1 MGRQSTVAPLLGTD
15 VSSTNYHIY
24 GKKNW
29 SRKALCFFLASV
41 TIITTVG
48 LLTFGAHFTCWVLR
62 GGKNYSERIE
72 VNNAEIVESE
82 QGVVAAD
89 DARCSEIGA
98 SMLRQGGHAVDAAV
112 STALCVGVV
121 NPVGSGIG
129 GGAFM
134 IVRSSSTSKTQAYDM
149 RETAPGA
156 ASQNMYANNLNNK
169 YSGALSMGVPG
180 EIAGLHEAW
189 LQHGRLN
196 WRTLFQ
202 PAIKLAR
209 DGFVVAPYLASSIAK
224 CAEKI
229 MNDPGLQQVFAP
241 NGRLIQAGDKCS
253 NLELA
258 HSLEAVAEQG
268 PQAFYNGTVGEKF
281 VKDVRD
287 AGGILTMEDLKNYKV
302 DIMDALA
309 ANVTGYTI
317 YGMPPPSSGTLGMSL
332 VLNILNSYGSS
343 KAAEGNLG
351 LHRLIEAMKHM
362 FAVRMNLGDPAF
374 INTAKYMSEM
384 LSQSYADKIQKMI
397 VDNTTFPPEYYM
409 NMESRWSQLRD
420 HGTSHFCIV
429 DAERNAVSMTTT
441 INYGFGAGVLSPS
454 TGILLNNEMGDFSA
468 PTEIT
473 PDMLP
478 PAPAN
483 FIEPN
488 KRPLS
493 SMTPIIVTKDN
504 QLAGVMGGSG
514 GLFIIPA
521 VIQVFLNHFVM
532 RMEPLTAVESPRVYH
547 KLIPNTVLYEN
558 WTVIDGKHIELAGDR
573 KAFLEERGHQLL
585 AQAGGAIVQLVVQT
599 LQSPIHVDS
608 ENSRDSVNAQILH
621 GTLTAVSD
629 PRKDG
634 RPAAI

>member
-15 VSSTNYHIY
+15 VSSTNYHMY

-72 VNNAEIVESE
+72 INNAEIVESE

-241 NGRLIQAGDKCS
+241 NGRLLQAGDKCS
-253 NLELA
+253 NVELA
-258 HSLEAVAEQG
+258 QSLEAVAEQG

-287 AGGILTMEDLKNYKV
+287 AGGILTMEDLKNYRV

-309 ANVTGYTI
+309 ANVAGYTI

-343 KAAEGNLG
+343 KAAVGNLG
-351 LHRLIEAMKHM
+351 LHRMIEAMKHM

-374 INTAKYMSEM
+374 VNTAKYMSQM

-521 VIQVFLNHFVM
+521 VIQVFLNHFVL

-599 LQSPIHVDS
+599 LQSPIDVDS
-608 ENSRDSVNAQILH
+608 ENARDSVNAQIFH

>member
-48 LLTFGAHFTCWVLR
+48 LLTFGAHLTCWVLR
-62 GGKNYSERIE
+62 GGKNYSQRIE

-98 SMLRQGGHAVDAAV
+98 SVLRQGGHAVDAAV

-224 CAEKI
+224 SAEKI

-241 NGRLIQAGDKCS
+241 NGRLLQAGDKCT

-258 HSLEAVAEQG
+258 QSLEAVAEQG

-332 VLNILNSYGSS
+332 VLNILSSYGSS

-374 INTAKYMSEM
+374 INTTKYMSEM

-420 HGTSHFCIV
+420 HGTSHFCVV

-521 VIQVFLNHFVM
+521 VIQVFLNHFVS

>member
-15 VSSTNYHIY
+15 VSSTNYHMY

-72 VNNAEIVESE
+72 INNAEIVESE

-241 NGRLIQAGDKCS
+241 NGRLLQAGDKCS
-253 NLELA
+253 NVELA
-258 HSLEAVAEQG
+258 QSLEAVAEQG

-287 AGGILTMEDLKNYKV
+287 AGGILTMEDLKNYRV

-309 ANVTGYTI
+309 ANVAGYTI

-343 KAAEGNLG
+343 KAAVGNLG
-351 LHRLIEAMKHM
+351 LHRMIEAMKHM

-374 INTAKYMSEM
+374 VNTAKYMSQM

-409 NMESRWSQLRD
+409 NMERWSQLRD
-420 HGTSHFCIV
+420 HGTSHFCVV

-521 VIQVFLNHFVM
+521 VIQVFLNHFVL

-599 LQSPIHVDS
+599 LQSPIDVAS
-608 ENSRDSVNAQILH
+608 ENSRDSVNAQIFH

>member
-241 NGRLIQAGDKCS
+241 NGRLLQAGDKCT

-258 HSLEAVAEQG
+258 QSLEAVAEQG

-521 VIQVFLNHFVM
+521 VIQVFLNHFVL

>member
-1 MGRQSTVAPLLGTD
+1 
-15 VSSTNYHIY
+15 
-24 GKKNW
+24 
-29 SRKALCFFLASV
+29 
-41 TIITTVG
+41 
-48 LLTFGAHFTCWVLR
+48 
-62 GGKNYSERIE
+62 
-72 VNNAEIVESE
+72 
-82 QGVVAAD
+82 
-89 DARCSEIGA
+89 
-98 SMLRQGGHAVDAAV
+98 
-112 STALCVGVV
+112 
-121 NPVGSGIG
+121 
-129 GGAFM
+129 
-134 IVRSSSTSKTQAYDM
+134 
-149 RETAPGA
+149 
-156 ASQNMYANNLNNK
+156 MYANNLNNK

-241 NGRLIQAGDKCS
+241 NGRLLQAGDKCT

-258 HSLEAVAEQG
+258 QSLEAVAEQG

-374 INTAKYMSEM
+374 INTTKYMSEM

-420 HGTSHFCIV
+420 HGTSHFCVV

-521 VIQVFLNHFVM
+521 VIQVFLNHFVL

>member
-48 LLTFGAHFTCWVLR
+48 LLTFGAHFTSWVLR

-98 SMLRQGGHAVDAAV
+98 STLRQGGHAVDAAV

-134 IVRSSSTSKTQAYDM
+134 IVRSSSTSKTQAFDM

-224 CAEKI
+224 SAKKI

-241 NGRLIQAGDKCS
+241 NGRLLQAGDKCS

-258 HSLEAVAEQG
+258 QSLEAVAEQG

-521 VIQVFLNHFVM
+521 VIQVFLNHFVL

-608 ENSRDSVNAQILH
+608 ENSRDSVNSQILH

>member
-48 LLTFGAHFTCWVLR
+48 LLTFGAHFTSWVLR

-134 IVRSSSTSKTQAYDM
+134 IVRSSSTSKTQAFDM

-224 CAEKI
+224 SAEKI

-241 NGRLIQAGDKCS
+241 NGRLLQAGDKCS

-258 HSLEAVAEQG
+258 QSLEAVAEQG

-454 TGILLNNEMGDFSA
+454 TGILLNNEMGDFAA

-521 VIQVFLNHFVM
+521 VIQVFLNHFVL

-608 ENSRDSVNAQILH
+608 ENSRDSVNSQILH

>member
-224 CAEKI
+224 SAEKI

-241 NGRLIQAGDKCS
+241 NGRLLQAGDKCS

-258 HSLEAVAEQG
+258 QSLEAVAEQG

-521 VIQVFLNHFVM
+521 VIQVFLNHFVL

-608 ENSRDSVNAQILH
+608 ENSRDSVNSQILH

>member
-15 VSSTNYHIY
+15 VSSTNYHMY

-48 LLTFGAHFTCWVLR
+48 LLTFGAHFNCWVLR

-241 NGRLIQAGDKCS
+241 NGRLLQAGDKCS
-253 NLELA
+253 NVELA
-258 HSLEAVAEQG
+258 QSLEAVAEQG

-287 AGGILTMEDLKNYKV
+287 AGGILTMEDLKNYRV

-343 KAAEGNLG
+343 KAAVGNLG
-351 LHRLIEAMKHM
+351 LHRMIEAMKHM

-374 INTAKYMSEM
+374 VNTAKYMSQM

-420 HGTSHFCIV
+420 HGTSHFCVV

-521 VIQVFLNHFVM
+521 VVQVFLNHFVL

-599 LQSPIHVDS
+599 LQSPIDVDS
-608 ENSRDSVNAQILH
+608 ENARDSVNAQIFH

>member
-134 IVRSSSTSKTQAYDM
+134 IVRSSSTSKTQAFDM

-224 CAEKI
+224 SAKKI

-241 NGRLIQAGDKCS
+241 NGRLLQAGDKCS

-258 HSLEAVAEQG
+258 QSLEAVAEQG

-409 NMESRWSQLRD
+409 NMERWSQLRD

-521 VIQVFLNHFVM
+521 VIQVFLNHFVL

-608 ENSRDSVNAQILH
+608 ENSRDSVNSQILH

>member
-48 LLTFGAHFTCWVLR
+48 LLTFGAHFTSWVLR

-134 IVRSSSTSKTQAYDM
+134 IVRSSSTSKTQAFDM

-224 CAEKI
+224 SAKKI

-241 NGRLIQAGDKCS
+241 NGRLLQAGDKCS

-258 HSLEAVAEQG
+258 QSLEAVAEQG

-309 ANVTGYTI
+309 ANVMGYTI

-343 KAAEGNLG
+343 KAAEENLG

-521 VIQVFLNHFVM
+521 VIQVFLNHFVL

-608 ENSRDSVNAQILH
+608 ENSRDSVNSQILH

>member
-1 MGRQSTVAPLLGTD
+1 
-15 VSSTNYHIY
+15 
-24 GKKNW
+24 
-29 SRKALCFFLASV
+29 
-41 TIITTVG
+41 
-48 LLTFGAHFTCWVLR
+48 
-62 GGKNYSERIE
+62 
-72 VNNAEIVESE
+72 
-82 QGVVAAD
+82 
-89 DARCSEIGA
+89 
-98 SMLRQGGHAVDAAV
+98 MLRQGGHAVDAAV

-134 IVRSSSTSKTQAYDM
+134 IVRSSSTSKAQAYDM

-241 NGRLIQAGDKCS
+241 NGRLLQAGDKCT

-258 HSLEAVAEQG
+258 QSLEAVAEQG

-374 INTAKYMSEM
+374 INTTKYMSEM

-420 HGTSHFCIV
+420 HGTSHFCVV

-521 VIQVFLNHFVM
+521 VIQVFLNHFVL

>member
-48 LLTFGAHFTCWVLR
+48 LLTFGAHFTSWVLR

-134 IVRSSSTSKTQAYDM
+134 IVRSSSTSKTQAFDM

-224 CAEKI
+224 SAKKI

-241 NGRLIQAGDKCS
+241 NGRLLQAGDKCS

-258 HSLEAVAEQG
+258 QSLEAVAEQG

-521 VIQVFLNHFVM
+521 VIQVFLNHFVL

-608 ENSRDSVNAQILH
+608 ENSRDSVNSQILH

>member
-48 LLTFGAHFTCWVLR
+48 LLTFGAHFTSWVLR

-134 IVRSSSTSKTQAYDM
+134 IVRSSSTSKTQAFDM

-224 CAEKI
+224 SAKKI

-241 NGRLIQAGDKCS
+241 NGRLLQAGDKCS

-258 HSLEAVAEQG
+258 QSLEAVAEQG

-309 ANVTGYTI
+309 ANVMGYTI

-521 VIQVFLNHFVM
+521 VIQVFLNHFVL

-608 ENSRDSVNAQILH
+608 ENSRDSVNSQILH

>member
-224 CAEKI
+224 SAKKI

-241 NGRLIQAGDKCS
+241 NGRLLQAGDKCS

-258 HSLEAVAEQG
+258 QSLEAVAEQG

-454 TGILLNNEMGDFSA
+454 TGILLNNEMGDFAA

-521 VIQVFLNHFVM
+521 VIQVFLNHFVL

-608 ENSRDSVNAQILH
+608 ENSRDSVNSQILH

>member
-1 MGRQSTVAPLLGTD
+1 MARQSIAAPLLSTD
-15 VSSTNYHIY
+15 VSPTNYHIY
-24 GKKNW
+24 DKKIW

-41 TIITTVG
+41 TIIATVG

-62 GGKNYSERIE
+62 GGQNYSERIG
-72 VNNAEIVESE
+72 VDKAEIVESE

-89 DARCSEIGA
+89 DARCSEIGV

-156 ASQNMYANNLNNK
+156 ASQNMYASNMDNK
-169 YSGALSMGVPG
+169 YSGALSMGVP
-180 EIAGLHEAW
+180 
-189 LQHGRLN
+189 
-196 WRTLFQ
+196 
-202 PAIKLAR
+202 R

-224 CAEKI
+224 CAKKI

-241 NGRLIQAGDKCS
+241 NGRLLQAGDRCS

-258 HSLEAVAEQG
+258 QSLEAVAEQG
-268 PQAFYNGTVGEKF
+268 PQAFYNGTVGEKL

-309 ANVTGYTI
+309 ANATGYTI
-317 YGMPPPSSGTLGMSL
+317 YGMPPPSSGTPGMSM

-374 INTAKYMSEM
+374 VNTSKYVSKM
-384 LSQSYADKIQKMI
+384 LSQSYADKIRKMI

-409 NMESRWSQLRD
+409 NLDSRWR
-420 HGTSHFCIV
+420 
-429 DAERNAVSMTTT
+429 
-441 INYGFGAGVLSPS
+441 VLSPS
-454 TGILLNNEMGDFSA
+454 TGIVLNNEMGDFSA
-468 PTEIT
+468 PTELT

-493 SMTPIIVTKDN
+493 SMTPIIITKDD
-504 QLAGVMGGSG
+504 QLAGVMG
-514 GLFIIPA
+514 A
-521 VIQVFLNHFVM
+521 
-532 RMEPLTAVESPRVYH
+532 AVESPRVYH

-558 WTVIDGKHIELAGDR
+558 WTVIDGKHIELSGDR
-573 KAFLEERGHQLL
+573 KAFLVERGHQLE
-585 AQAGGAIVQLVVQT
+585 AQEGGAIVQLVVQT
-599 LQSPIHVDS
+599 LRSRIDVDS
-608 ENSRDSVNAQILH
+608 ENSRDSVNAHILH

>member
-134 IVRSSSTSKTQAYDM
+134 IVRSSSTSKTQAFDM

-224 CAEKI
+224 SAEKI

-241 NGRLIQAGDKCS
+241 NGRLLQAGDKCS

-258 HSLEAVAEQG
+258 QSLEAVAEQG

-454 TGILLNNEMGDFSA
+454 TGILLNNEMGDFAA

-521 VIQVFLNHFVM
+521 VIQVFLNHFVL

-608 ENSRDSVNAQILH
+608 ENSRDSVNSQILH

>member
-134 IVRSSSTSKTQAYDM
+134 IVRSSSTSKTQAFDM

-224 CAEKI
+224 SAKKI

-241 NGRLIQAGDKCS
+241 NGRLLQAGDKCS

-258 HSLEAVAEQG
+258 QSLEAVAEQG

-309 ANVTGYTI
+309 ANVMGYTI

-521 VIQVFLNHFVM
+521 VIQVFLNHFVL

-608 ENSRDSVNAQILH
+608 ENSRDSVNSQILH

>member
-48 LLTFGAHFTCWVLR
+48 LLTFGAHFTSWVLR

-98 SMLRQGGHAVDAAV
+98 STLRQGGHAVDAAV

-134 IVRSSSTSKTQAYDM
+134 IVRSSSTSKTQAFDM

-224 CAEKI
+224 SAEKI

-241 NGRLIQAGDKCS
+241 NGRLLQAGDKCS

-258 HSLEAVAEQG
+258 QSLEAVAEQG

-454 TGILLNNEMGDFSA
+454 TGILLNNEMGDFAA

-521 VIQVFLNHFVM
+521 VIQVFLNHFVL

-608 ENSRDSVNAQILH
+608 ENSRDSVNSQILH

>member
-98 SMLRQGGHAVDAAV
+98 STLRQGGHAVDAAV

-224 CAEKI
+224 SAEKI

-241 NGRLIQAGDKCS
+241 NGRLLQAGDKCS

-258 HSLEAVAEQG
+258 QSLEAVAEQG

-454 TGILLNNEMGDFSA
+454 TGILLNNEMGDFAA

-521 VIQVFLNHFVM
+521 VIQVFLNHFVL

-608 ENSRDSVNAQILH
+608 ENSRDSVNSQILH

>member
-48 LLTFGAHFTCWVLR
+48 LLTFGAHFTSWVLR

-134 IVRSSSTSKTQAYDM
+134 IVRSSSTSKTQAFDM

-224 CAEKI
+224 SAEKI

-241 NGRLIQAGDKCS
+241 NGRLLQAGDKCS

-258 HSLEAVAEQG
+258 QSLEAVAEQG

-309 ANVTGYTI
+309 ANVMGYTI

-454 TGILLNNEMGDFSA
+454 TGILLNNEMGDFAA

-521 VIQVFLNHFVM
+521 VIQVFLNHFVL

-608 ENSRDSVNAQILH
+608 ENSRDSVNSQILH

>member
-224 CAEKI
+224 SAEKI

-521 VIQVFLNHFVM
+521 VIQVFLNHFVL

>member
-15 VSSTNYHIY
+15 VSSTNYHMY

-72 VNNAEIVESE
+72 INNAEIVESE

-241 NGRLIQAGDKCS
+241 NGRLLQAGDKCS
-253 NLELA
+253 NVELA
-258 HSLEAVAEQG
+258 QSLEAVAEQG

-287 AGGILTMEDLKNYKV
+287 AGGILTMEDLKNYRV

-309 ANVTGYTI
+309 ANITGYTI

-343 KAAEGNLG
+343 KAAVGNLG
-351 LHRLIEAMKHM
+351 LHRMIEAMKHM

-374 INTAKYMSEM
+374 VNTAKYMSQM

-409 NMESRWSQLRD
+409 NMERWSQLRD
-420 HGTSHFCIV
+420 HGTSHFCVV

-521 VIQVFLNHFVM
+521 VIQVFLNHFVL

-599 LQSPIHVDS
+599 LQSPIDVAS
-608 ENSRDSVNAQILH
+608 ENSRDSVNAQIFH